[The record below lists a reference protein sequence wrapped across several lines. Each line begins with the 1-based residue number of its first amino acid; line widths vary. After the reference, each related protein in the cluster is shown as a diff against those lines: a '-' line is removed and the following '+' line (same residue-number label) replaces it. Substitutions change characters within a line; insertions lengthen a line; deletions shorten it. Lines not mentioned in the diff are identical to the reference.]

1 MSRKILVLVFVVSTS
16 APVAGALSVY
26 AQSPVEGFGIIS
38 QIWHPQEEHR
48 GLAVAEITFE
58 NKNPFSI
65 YEPTIACEFFKPS
78 GELIGSR
85 GTHIHMVF
93 PPGTTEIKGIEF
105 AVGDKDALPGSCRV
119 VAVLTSPSP
128 D

>member
-1 MSRKILVLVFVVSTS
+1 MKMLGFAFVLAAS
-16 APVAGALSVY
+16 ATAAGMQGVC
-26 AQSPVEGFGIIS
+26 AQSPVEGFHIAS
-38 QIWHPQEEHR
+38 QVWHSQELHR

-93 PPGTTEIKGIEF
+93 PPGRTETKGIEF
-105 AVGDKDALPGSCRV
+105 GVGDEDALPGSCRI